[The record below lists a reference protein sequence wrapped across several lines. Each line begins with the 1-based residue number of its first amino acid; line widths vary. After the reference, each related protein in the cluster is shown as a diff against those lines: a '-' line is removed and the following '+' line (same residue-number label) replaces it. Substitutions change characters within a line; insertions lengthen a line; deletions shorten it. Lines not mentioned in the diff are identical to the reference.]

1 MLVCVSLNSFETDSV
16 KCLVKSLC
24 VKVYLLGFNNEVG
37 ESFRTESSQKDT
49 ETRSG
54 SNFSGSNKA
63 LVLID
68 DLFFFVF
75 FFPVVVVIVF
85 VVTRVCVVFSKNIIR

>member
-37 ESFRTESSQKDT
+37 ESFKTESSQKDT

-54 SNFSGSNKA
+54 SNFNGSNKA
-63 LVLID
+63 LALID
-68 DLFFFVF
+68 DRLLLLLVL
-75 FFPVVVVIVF
+75 FFPVAF
-85 VVTRVCVVFSKNIIR
+85 VAAAKLVRSKN